1 MQILLSPAKD
11 MTDEPVVAT
20 PSLSSPRFLAEAEH
34 NAAQMA
40 ELSTEELAQLL
51 KINPQLAAFNKQRYT
66 DFPALTPQ
74 AAVLS
79 YTGMAYRHLRAGDF
93 SPEDFA
99 YAQQH
104 LWMTSFLYG
113 LTRPLDGIKNYRLE
127 GNVVLPDHDGKTMF
141 QFWRTRLTDVLLD
154 AVKADDGVLFF
165 LASGEMKSLFD
176 WKRITKEVQVI
187 MPEFQVMKDGKLKT
201 VVVYAKMMRGAL
213 ARHLITQRVAKTED
227 WQSFEY
233 EGFALLPDS
242 TEQHPI
248 WAIL

>member
-11 MTDEPVVAT
+11 MTDSPSVSL
-20 PSLSSPRFLAEAEH
+20 PSLTTPLFLAEAEH
-34 NAAQMA
+34 NAAQMS
-40 ELSTEELAQLL
+40 ELTTEELSQLL
-51 KINPQLAAFNKQRYT
+51 KINPQLAALNKQRYT

-79 YTGMAYRHLRAGDF
+79 YTGMAYRHLRAAEF
-93 SPEDFA
+93 SSEDLA

-127 GNVVLPDHDGKTMF
+127 GNVVLPEHDGQTMF
-141 QFWRTRLTDVLLD
+141 QFWRTRLTDVLID

-165 LASGEMKSLFD
+165 LASGEMKQLFD
-176 WKRITKEVQVI
+176 WKRVTKEVKVI
-187 MPEFQVMKDGKLKT
+187 MPTFQVMTNGKLKT
-201 VVVYAKMMRGAL
+201 IVVYTKMMRGAL
-213 ARHLITQRVAKTED
+213 ARPLITNRVTATED
-227 WQSFEY
+227 WLSFEY
-233 EGFALLPDS
+233 EGFTLLPDS
-242 TEQHPI
+242 TELRPA

>member
-1 MQILLSPAKD
+1 MSLLLPH
-11 MTDEPVVAT
+11 P
-20 PSLSSPRFLAEAEH
+20 LSSPRFLAEAEH

-51 KINPQLAAFNKQRYT
+51 KINPQLAALNKQRYT

-141 QFWRTRLTDVLLD
+141 QFWRTLLTDVLLD

>member
-1 MQILLSPAKD
+1 
-11 MTDEPVVAT
+11 
-20 PSLSSPRFLAEAEH
+20 
-34 NAAQMA
+34 
-40 ELSTEELAQLL
+40 
-51 KINPQLAAFNKQRYT
+51 
-66 DFPALTPQ
+66 
-74 AAVLS
+74 
-79 YTGMAYRHLRAGDF
+79 
-93 SPEDFA
+93 
-99 YAQQH
+99 
-104 LWMTSFLYG
+104 MTSFLYG
-113 LTRPLDGIKNYRLE
+113 LTRPLDSIKNYRLA

-201 VVVYAKMMRGAL
+201 VVVYTKMMRGAL

>member
-1 MQILLSPAKD
+1 
-11 MTDEPVVAT
+11 
-20 PSLSSPRFLAEAEH
+20 
-34 NAAQMA
+34 
-40 ELSTEELAQLL
+40 
-51 KINPQLAAFNKQRYT
+51 
-66 DFPALTPQ
+66 
-74 AAVLS
+74 
-79 YTGMAYRHLRAGDF
+79 MAYRHLRAGDF

>member
-11 MTDEPVVAT
+11 MTDSPSV
-20 PSLSSPRFLAEAEH
+20 SLSSLTTPLFLAEAEH
-34 NAAQMA
+34 SAEQMS
-40 ELSTEELAQLL
+40 ELSTEELSQLL
-51 KINPQLAAFNKQRYT
+51 KINPQLAALNKQRYT

-79 YTGMAYRHLRAGDF
+79 YTGMAYRHLRAAEF
-93 SPEDFA
+93 SPEDLA

-113 LTRPLDGIKNYRLE
+113 LLRPLDGIKNYRLE
-127 GNVVLPDHDGKTMF
+127 GNVVLPEHDGQTMF
-141 QFWRTRLTDVLLD
+141 QFWRTRLTDVLID

-165 LASGEMKSLFD
+165 LGSGEMKQLFD
-176 WKRITKEVQVI
+176 WKRVTKEVKVI
-187 MPEFQVMKDGKLKT
+187 MPTFQVMANGKLKT
-201 VVVYAKMMRGAL
+201 IVVYTKMMRGAL
-213 ARHLITQRVAKTED
+213 ARHLITNRVTATED

-233 EGFALLPDS
+233 EGFTLLPDS
-242 TEQHPI
+242 TELRPA